1 MNEIHFLKLEAE
13 SYGNGTCNRFPSFK
27 TEEIFSVYIEEGFNI
42 VPMCGYTISTPA
54 NLVCL
59 KELLLPSELLR
70 SLHISCFPGYVFI
83 YRRYILL
90 ALFEICCLDL
100 PGILKAFLPFFPKII
115 CSDLST
121 LGLTPRTFILRWNSH
136 LPRNSNICWR
146 YWDLSIP
153 RLSQHFL
160 YLFVISLW
168 IYYLIPCS
176 TSILVIFICNYNS
189 FFP

>member
-1 MNEIHFLKLEAE
+1 MV
-13 SYGNGTCNRFPSFK
+13 TPSPLLQ
-27 TEEIFSVYIEEGFNI
+27 TW
-42 VPMCGYTISTPA
+42 PA
-54 NLVCL
+54 W
-59 KELLLPSELLR
+59 KELLLPALSFWDLFIFLA
-70 SLHISCFPGYVFI
+70 FQGYVFI

-100 PGILKAFLPFFPKII
+100 PGILQSFSPI
-115 CSDLST
+115 LSKNNLLWLIY

-189 FFP
+189 FFFHNCTKTTL